1 MARATHGSMF
11 HRSPGSIGQSATP
24 SKVLRGMRGPGH
36 MGSRKTTVKNVR
48 VVRVDSEKRSTSRAR
63 GGTRVAW
70 VDPADS
76 PIQVGALRI
85 EGSIMPEI
93 AVQNW
98 KKKTLRTL
106 ELDEAVFDYPLKQHL
121 IYEAVLAYQA
131 AGRSGTH
138 KTKNRIEVSGGTRK
152 LWRQKGTGRARMGDN
167 RSPLWRHGGTT
178 HGPQPRDYSWRLP
191 KKMRRNALRS
201 ILAQKLRDG
210 ELICLESLE
219 LDSHKTKALGGGD
232 LQRPGLW
239 RTRRFSFRWTMRT
252 ILTLAARNNP
262 RLKVIRA
269 LGLNVVDLLQSDH
282 VVFSEPALK
291 RLNEVLAP

>member
-1 MARATHGSMF
+1 
-11 HRSPGSIGQSATP
+11 
-24 SKVLRGMRGPGH
+24 
-36 MGSRKTTVKNVR
+36 
-48 VVRVDSEKRSTSRAR
+48 
-63 GGTRVAW
+63 
-70 VDPADS
+70 
-76 PIQVGALRI
+76 
-85 EGSIMPEI
+85 MPEI

-98 KKKTLRTL
+98 KKKKLRSL

-178 HGPQPRDYSWRLP
+178 HGPRPRDYSWRLP

-210 ELICLESLE
+210 ELMCLESLE
-219 LDSHKTKALGGGD
+219 LDSHKTQALEQAIGT
-232 LQRPGLW
+232 GLGLDNQ
-239 RTRRFSFRWTMRT
+239 TLLVPMENEDN
-252 ILTLAARNNP
+252 LTLAARNNP
-262 RLKVIRA
+262 RLKVVRA
-269 LGLNVVDLLQSDH
+269 LGLNVVDLLQSDN
-282 VVFSEPALK
+282 VVFSEPAIK
-291 RLNEVLAP
+291 RLNEVLAS